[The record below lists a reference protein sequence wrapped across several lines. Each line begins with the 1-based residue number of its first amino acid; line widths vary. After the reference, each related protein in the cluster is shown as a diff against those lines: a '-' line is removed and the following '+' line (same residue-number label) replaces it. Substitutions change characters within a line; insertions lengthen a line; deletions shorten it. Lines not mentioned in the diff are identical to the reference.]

1 MRCEHSRLGVS
12 MVAMRKRATPKEGE
26 DEARRLVESVRGVPV
41 TPWDEGGGRDSRYDF
56 NIGEDGALEVTS
68 LADEGVEVVLRRA
81 DRATTSMP
89 SSRLTR
95 TWLVMVDLPNH
106 FGLTERNTEF
116 RGLADRIEDQ
126 LVEMERRGESEMSR
140 WSSRV
145 QSLCGDPSC
154 PFHGLARLRVV
165 SATAFNVN
173 GLHPPEILM
182 SLAHGQVC
190 HGPNDLPEAIEQCL
204 ADKPDNWRKL
214 QVPGK
219 ADRQVFF
226 WARPSRWSALRVL
239 RTDELPSRA
248 PDLEKY
254 GITGVW
260 AGIRGRWDRALF
272 WSATTGRVRVRMD
285 ENAKSA

>member
-1 MRCEHSRLGVS
+1 MRGWLDVS
-12 MVAMRKRATPKEGE
+12 MVAMTKRAMSKEGE
-26 DEARRLVESVRGVPV
+26 EEARRLVESVRGVPV
-41 TPWDEGGGRDSRYDF
+41 TPWDEGGGRGSRYDF
-56 NIGEDGALEVTS
+56 NIGKDGALEVTS
-68 LADEGVEVVLRRA
+68 LADEGAEVVLRRA
-81 DRATTSMP
+81 SRATTSRP

-95 TWLVMVDLPNH
+95 TWLVMVDMPNN

-145 QSLCGDPSC
+145 QSLCDDPSC

-165 SATAFNVN
+165 SATAFDVK
-173 GLHPPEILM
+173 GLRPPEIFM

-226 WARPSRWSALRVL
+226 WARQSRWSALRAL
-239 RTDELPSRA
+239 RMNELPSRA
-248 PDLEKY
+248 PDVEKY

-260 AGIRGRWDRALF
+260 AGILGRWDKALF
-272 WSATTGRVRVRMD
+272 WSVTTDWVRVQID
-285 ENAKSA
+285 ENAESA

>member
-1 MRCEHSRLGVS
+1 MRGPLAVS
-12 MVAMRKRATPKEGE
+12 MVAMTRRAMSKEGE

-41 TPWDEGGGRDSRYDF
+41 TPWDDGGGRGSRYDF

-68 LADEGVEVVLRRA
+68 LADGGAEGVLRRA
-81 DRATTSMP
+81 SRATTSRP

-95 TWLVMVDLPNH
+95 TWLVMVDLPKN
-106 FGLTERNTEF
+106 FGLTEQKTEF
-116 RGLADRIEDQ
+116 RGLADRIEEQ

-145 QSLCGDPSC
+145 QSLCGDESC

-165 SATAFNVN
+165 SATAFDVK
-173 GLHPPEILM
+173 GLRPPEIFL

-219 ADRQVFF
+219 TDRQVFF
-226 WARPSRWSALRVL
+226 WARRSRWSALRAL
-239 RTDELPSRA
+239 QMDELPSRA
-248 PDLEKY
+248 PDVEKY

-260 AGIRGRWDRALF
+260 AGILGRWDKALF
-272 WSATTGRVRVRMD
+272 WSATTGWVRVQMD
-285 ENAKSA
+285 ENAESS